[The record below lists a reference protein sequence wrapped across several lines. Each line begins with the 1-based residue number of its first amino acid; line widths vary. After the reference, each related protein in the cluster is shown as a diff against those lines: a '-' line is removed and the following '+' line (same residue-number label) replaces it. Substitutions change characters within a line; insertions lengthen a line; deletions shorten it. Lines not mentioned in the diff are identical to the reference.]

1 MPTPTFGHTSA
12 AWTAGASFDPTCQSL
27 QKSSTTNFCLIIMG
41 NTTNLDN
48 HGDVSSSPL
57 FLAANDTSARLSETS
72 NTSNLRRSPRDDV
85 SVKRPVTE
93 RTKIITRPKKP
104 RTISF
109 AEQQRLN
116 GRKQVQEAIKRKA
129 SNRARFL
136 QENADCLKPFRGI
149 VPNSTM
155 LDEEHQD
162 IHHQT
167 RYTQPESIQADLR
180 EYQLAGLNWM
190 SKMHDRGVGFI
201 LGDGEY
207 RSFFFFDT
215 FSVSLSIPLT
225 RLPSCNLTINQK
237 WDWGRRFK
245 P

>member
-1 MPTPTFGHTSA
+1 
-12 AWTAGASFDPTCQSL
+12 
-27 QKSSTTNFCLIIMG
+27 MG

-48 HGDVSSSPL
+48 HGDVSSSPS

-72 NTSNLRRSPRDDV
+72 KTSNLRRSPRDDV
-85 SVKRPVTE
+85 SVKRPVYP
-93 RTKIITRPKKP
+93 RPKKP

-129 SNRARFL
+129 SNRNRFL
-136 QENADCLKPFRGI
+136 QENADFLKPFRGI

-180 EYQLAGLNWM
+180 DYQLAGLNWM

-207 RSFFFFDT
+207 RSCVDT
-215 FSVSLSIPLT
+215 FSVFFFFLLSITLT
-225 RLPSCNLTINQK
+225 RLPLYNLAINQK